1 MMTRGSVADSDLDSA
16 IQPPFIN
23 PFLTGP
29 ATAAPMFIEVQELVS
44 RVRGGLEFDQN
55 VFASPVS
62 AHFRVLW
69 LQTARW
75 VNFEQNYDE
84 VEQRFTEAHISP
96 MRFTR
101 VTQLCEQMKKH
112 GAVLVVK
119 ASTLG
124 HALDEVARHALSY
137 GCVALGSECDVLRS
151 VLLAERWHPEVKGQI
166 SDVAEFDKYWNSTGS
181 EAVNLAFDPDED
193 DQETAINKRKD
204 TAQKL
209 SQLPRRST
217 FHAILDLQTKPAH
230 PYHRYNQAL
239 TDCLDPGAEACTVLC
254 GTIEFLRKPLI
265 VLVCIPNG
273 IEQSCA
279 SEVNVPIRFIFVYLG
294 PRSNEFKYTKLGRI
308 FAIMMSNS
316 TIFRAGIYEAQTVDD
331 VLRSIDVFMMDAL
344 VIPLARH
351 TNPQALAAMV
361 RQIEAYKREGAH
373 ILDMDRRSLGLSLKP
388 SQAEFAV
395 LEPLG
400 SRKMS
405 ALDLALQDGALD
417 QAEFARRAAAYRDQD
432 ADKQHF
438 SCRRRFVK
446 DFCPPFSDLVR
457 GIRPWYQRMSSDYR
471 DAVTKENVGIVI
483 SSVLFLYFVNLA
495 PAITFG
501 ALMNL
506 QIHSSF
512 TTSLAILSTGSF
524 LTVFT
529 LLSGQPLGFVG
540 ITGPVFI
547 LESALASVARTA
559 NVSLPILRLWVAIY
573 CCAFGLIFITFNV
586 SVLGNHIRRSVEE
599 VFNSFIAFFYLVKSL
614 FTMFRLIPS
623 TPGVGANTA
632 TRMLYSKQCAIAGT
646 TLFLAF
652 IKLQFCLALA
662 EIKRGTYFRR
672 TIRKLLGA
680 LNVPL
685 GMILITALNQIFF
698 LGFEMPTINIPP
710 SNAVNTSH
718 WFNMPEFGRLFDFA
732 GSAALVHGAGIAIGF
747 ALCIIVFTEVALNGI
762 TAMKNKAVKANVFVM
777 DLVLMLV
784 IFPIVSGL
792 LGWPFVSGASVRTMS
807 NLVALVQLDPSP
819 APGMPHRVIG
829 TVEQRVSGTFVGIL
843 VALSIFLGS
852 ILKFIP
858 LAALYGMFLYMGMMG
873 LRDLQFFQRCLALMK
888 RRKHWEDWEFVRGL
902 PSAHILVFATIQIL
916 VIGILVALNVVS
928 EVTVITYAGIAF
940 PLVVIVYA
948 ILRETALTRWRWL
961 AIYLHQLDKKYK
973 LDPQAAKRNM
983 SVPRSLS
990 LSTKDAS
997 VHAAAIAYHTS
1008 VKDALTEAASAAAL
1022 ETDSSAEYSD
1032 HEDGVIRRTWA
1043 T

>member
-1 MMTRGSVADSDLDSA
+1 MARGSVADSDLDSA

-23 PFLTGP
+23 PFVTGP
-29 ATAAPMFIEVQELVS
+29 ATAAAMFIEVQELVS
-44 RVRGGLEFDQN
+44 RVRGGLEFDEN

-84 VEQRFTEAHISP
+84 IEQRFTEAHISP
-96 MRFTR
+96 MKFTR

-124 HALDEVARHALSY
+124 HVLDEVARHALSY
-137 GCVALGSECDVLRS
+137 GCVASGSECDVLRS

-166 SDVAEFDKYWNSTGS
+166 SDVAEFDKYWKCKSYLFSILRRLKHRLILLSTANEGMTLSSLFMPCFHTATGS

-193 DQETAINKRKD
+193 DQETTANKRKD
-204 TAQKL
+204 TTQKFP
-209 SQLPRRST
+209 QLPRRST

-254 GTIEFLRKPLI
+254 GTVEFLHKPLI

-331 VLRSIDVFMMDAL
+331 VLRSIDVFMTDAL
-344 VIPLARH
+344 VIPLARY

-361 RQIEAYKREGAH
+361 RQIEAYKREGTA
-373 ILDMDRRSLGLSLKP
+373 IKDVDRRSLGLSLKP
-388 SQAEFAV
+388 SQAEFGV

-417 QAEFARRAAAYRDQD
+417 QAEFARRAAAYRALE
-432 ADKQHF
+432 ADKQHL
-438 SCRRRFVK
+438 SYRRRFVK

-457 GIRPWYQRMSSDYR
+457 GIRPWCQRMSSDYR
-471 DAVTKENVGIVI
+471 DAVTKENVGTVL

-506 QIHSSF
+506 QIHGSF
-512 TTSLAILSTGSF
+512 TISLAILSTGVF

-529 LLSGQPLGFVG
+529 LLAGQPLGFVG

-547 LESALASVARTA
+547 LESALASVARNA
-559 NVSLPILRLWVAIY
+559 SVSLPILRLWVAIY
-573 CCAFGLIFITFNV
+573 CCAFGVIFITFNV
-586 SVLGNHIRRSVEE
+586 SVLGNHVRRSVEE
-599 VFNSFIAFFYLVKSL
+599 IFNSFIAFFYLLKSL
-614 FTMFRLIPS
+614 FTMFR
-623 TPGVGANTA
+623 
-632 TRMLYSKQCAIAGT
+632 
-646 TLFLAF
+646 
-652 IKLQFCLALA
+652 
-662 EIKRGTYFRR
+662 
-672 TIRKLLGA
+672 IRKLLGA

-698 LGFEMPTINIPP
+698 LGFELPTINIPP

-718 WFNMPEFGRLFDFA
+718 WFNVPEFGRLFDFA
-732 GSAALVHGAGIAIGF
+732 GSAALVHGVGVAIGF

-784 IFPIVSGL
+784 IFPVASGL
-792 LGWPFVSGASVRTMS
+792 LGWPFVSGAPVRTMS

-829 TVEQRVSGTFVGIL
+829 TVEQRMSGMFVGIL

-858 LAALYGMFLYMGMMG
+858 LAALYGMFLYMGVMG
-873 LRDLQFFQRCLALMK
+873 LRDLQFFQRCLAMMK

-916 VIGILVALNVVS
+916 VIGILVALNIVS
-928 EVTVITYAGIAF
+928 EFTAASYAGIAF
-940 PLVVIVYA
+940 PLVVILYA
-948 ILRETALTRWRWL
+948 VLRETALPRWRWL
-961 AIYLHQLDKKYK
+961 AIYLHQLDRKYK

-983 SVPRSLS
+983 SVPRNLS
-990 LSTKDAS
+990 LSTKDAT
-997 VHAAAIAYHTS
+997 VPALVIATHTS
-1008 VKDALTEAASAAAL
+1008 VKDVLTEAASAAAF
-1022 ETDSSAEYSD
+1022 ETDSSTEYSD